1 MARVIEFYIP
11 DNYHPKPKPVAA
23 SVIRGKLLEFPATPT
38 KRSA

>member
-11 DNYHPKPKPVAA
+11 ESYHPKPKPATV
-23 SVIRGKLLEFPATPT
+23 SIPCGKVLEFRALPP